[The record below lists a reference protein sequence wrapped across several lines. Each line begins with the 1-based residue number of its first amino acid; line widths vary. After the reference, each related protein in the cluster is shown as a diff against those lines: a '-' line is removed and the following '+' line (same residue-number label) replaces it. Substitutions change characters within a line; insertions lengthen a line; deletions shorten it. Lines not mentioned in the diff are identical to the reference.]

1 MKKIETTNI
10 TGSQDAPF
18 VKDTFDHYNE
28 SIADTTS
35 NIVKGGVK
43 SYTANDIIILWGCV
57 VSATIPG
64 TSSITA
70 GAVYYN
76 GEIYEVDANASLVTS
91 GLQTLVWGIVTTYR
105 GSDPLTWSDGI
116 DRNLHQVNKMALS
129 AGLSGSGL
137 ANYDAST
144 VKYFNRPSSSFESWS
159 GTQAMTNSFVT
170 IDTLTFTTPND
181 GITRWYNIDAVI
193 ASRVELNTTDPAWE
207 VRLYNTTDASAL
219 ITIPINWDEPTGAV
233 DSFIVNP
240 QNTVL
245 YSGLIG
251 ANKAI
256 ELQIRY
262 TTSTTTMDVKSAL
275 LRVTEIYRS

>member
-1 MKKIETTNI
+1 MKNIETTNI

-35 NIVKGGVK
+35 NIVKGLLK
-43 SYTANDIIILWGCV
+43 SYTTNDIIILHGCV

-76 GEIYEVDANASLVTS
+76 GEIYEVDANASLITS
-91 GLQTLVWGIVTTYR
+91 GLQTLVWGIITTYR

-116 DRNLHQVNKMALS
+116 DRNLHRINKMALS

-137 ANYDAST
+137 SNYDAST
-144 VKYFNRPSSSFESWS
+144 VKRYNRPNTSFDAFS
-159 GTQAMTNSFVT
+159 GTQAMTNSFVVVSG
-170 IDTLTFTTPND
+170 LTFTTPND
-181 GITRWYNIDAVI
+181 GITRWYDITAEI
-193 ASRVELNTTDPAWE
+193 ASRIELNTTDPAWE
-207 VRLYNTTDASAL
+207 IRLYNTTDAGSL
-219 ITIPINWDEPTGAV
+219 ITIPINWDEPTGSV
-233 DSFIVNP
+233 DSFIINP
-240 QNTVL
+240 QNSVI
-245 YSGLIG
+245 YGGEIG
-251 ANKAI
+251 ANKTI

-262 TTSTTTMDVKSAL
+262 TTSTTTMDVKSGS
-275 LRVTEIYRS
+275 LRATEIYRA